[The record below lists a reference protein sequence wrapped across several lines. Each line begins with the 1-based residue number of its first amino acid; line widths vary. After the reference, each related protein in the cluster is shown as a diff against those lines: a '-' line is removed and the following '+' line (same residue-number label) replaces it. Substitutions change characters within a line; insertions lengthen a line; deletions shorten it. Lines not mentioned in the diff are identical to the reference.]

1 MPKLLPPPEPELYG
15 APLPA
20 QNIPLVILTLLAL
33 ITFTPRILP
42 LGPVVCIVSAI
53 TLLMVLILPAEVIP
67 PLACMLLIV
76 DMFPA
81 LILPVAV
88 VKYAAVFALA
98 FVTIDVT
105 KLTIAVF
112 AATIAWL
119 VPVIFVLIV
128 LIVGSLPLARYVA
141 TFALP

>member
-1 MPKLLPPPEPELYG
+1 MNEKSMRSCVRVLRIEAKWRYILSEIIYKLIDCVPSINWCIIRSIWRWIG
-15 APLPA
+15 
-20 QNIPLVILTLLAL
+20 IPL
-33 ITFTPRILP
+33 
-42 LGPVVCIVSAI
+42 
-53 TLLMVLILPAEVIP
+53 
-67 PLACMLLIV
+67 
-76 DMFPA
+76 
-81 LILPVAV
+81 
-88 VKYAAVFALA
+88 VFALA